1 MIENNPEELIR
12 KAERYKRLAILMT
25 DVHAAKA
32 LVQMALEYSARAEQ
46 LLKVASFRE
55 AERDTDSG

>member
-1 MIENNPEELIR
+1 MIEDSPEELIR

-25 DVHAAKA
+25 DVMAAKA

-46 LLKVASFRE
+46 LLKAASSRE
-55 AERDTDSG
+55 TERDTDSG